1 MSISIADRM
10 GLLESFGDI
19 PDMDW
24 AKMERPYITVFN
36 ITANT
41 EIYRGSG
48 MKYGAKL
55 YDGANYTGYHR
66 AATNIYAII
75 DDIARHHPE
84 LNQYQRGAEDP
95 EELIWVYG

>member
-10 GLLESFGDI
+10 GLLDSFGDI

-41 EIYRGSG
+41 EIYRESG

-55 YDGANYTGYHR
+55 YDGENYTGYHR

-75 DDIARHHPE
+75 DDIARYHPE

-95 EELIWVYG
+95 EELIWLYG